1 MPSLDAIHHGKDIRS
16 EVEAGMQ
23 RPTLITRWLRP
34 GQGKSP
40 SFNNPL
46 EKFLPTRNLFS
57 CPGFGQSRPMRPT
70 LGKEHSMS
78 SRLLSAA
85 MLGVLVLPGCNNT
98 LNPFCGSARPAPLI
112 GSLSPSTVSF
122 SQVEQGSALMVK
134 GSQFVSSSVVVING
148 KALSTTVSSN
158 QQLQV
163 MLTTGV
169 ISGPGPVNVSVKTP
183 SGNTGDVG
191 CTSGGNSSV
200 LVLTVN

>member
-1 MPSLDAIHHGKDIRS
+1 
-16 EVEAGMQ
+16 
-23 RPTLITRWLRP
+23 
-34 GQGKSP
+34 
-40 SFNNPL
+40 
-46 EKFLPTRNLFS
+46 
-57 CPGFGQSRPMRPT
+57 
-70 LGKEHSMS
+70 MS

-183 SGNTGDVG
+183 SGNTGDIG